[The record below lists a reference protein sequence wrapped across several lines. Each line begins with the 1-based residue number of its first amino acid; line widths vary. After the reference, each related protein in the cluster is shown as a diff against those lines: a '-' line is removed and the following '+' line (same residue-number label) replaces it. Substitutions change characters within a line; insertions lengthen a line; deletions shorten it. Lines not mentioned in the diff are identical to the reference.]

1 MTKADLVREVAEK
14 TGFTKSDTGLMLEA
28 FLQTIKDALKEQKR
42 IDIRGLGSLGVKMRK
57 ARQARN
63 PRTGEAV
70 PVPKRYVPVFKAS
83 RKLKAM
89 VAKIR

>member
-1 MTKADLVREVAEK
+1 MIPFNLPPV
-14 TGFTKSDTGLMLEA
+14 TGNEEQYI
-28 FLQTIKDALKEQKR
+28 LQAIKNGLKEHKR
-42 IDIRGLGSLGVKMRK
+42 IDIRGLGSLGVKLRK

-83 RKLKAM
+83 RKLKAL
-89 VAKIR
+89 VAK